1 MPFQMLNGL
10 QFIQAKHKFSSLIIQ
25 YGWVVANAT
34 GAFNVNFP
42 IAFNETPR
50 IFSQYVSG
58 DYETNIAC
66 ISITRK
72 YTQAGFELYN
82 TLSGSGIW
90 HAWFAIGK

>member
-1 MPFQMLNGL
+1 MTLWVVLLLWQVIN
-10 QFIQAKHKFSSLIIQ
+10 IISNLIIQ

-34 GAFNVNFP
+34 GVYNVNFP
-42 IAFNETPR
+42 IAFIETPR
-50 IFSQYVSG
+50 IFAQYVSG

-66 ISITRK
+66 ISIARK

-82 TLSGSGIW
+82 TLSGSNIW